1 MPRQIL
7 TLLSTLA
14 FIFFFSSCSK
24 TNSTPP
30 PPPPPV
36 VGTMNINVSYP
47 AQGPQ
52 FELIISEPGGTVL
65 LDTLAPTNTPII
77 AALKTNSTVVDLTTV
92 LSQGGNF
99 FSVNTFKSINA
110 STLTG
115 LTPGSYFIK
124 TKLGTTTP
132 ASLFYNN
139 IPSGVINGFNSFV
152 FTNYPDNSSTGS
164 QASPA
169 NNTIALNYLNYT
181 GNYAYL
187 ILPAVGL
194 YNLHMQTNVTDTVDC
209 SHLDTAI
216 ALTFNRPSPFTVS
229 SLYSTFLGIPDTT
242 DLTKII
248 SFTSLYTATNRPG
261 VDLQYPNVPVQKY
274 ELNVNATNASND
286 VVDYYC
292 YTNTIP
298 LMLPFPAENDYS
310 LSSTTNDNFSVSFPN
325 AAPTY
330 YAAFLSNANILMAIY
345 APSDTSTIHP
355 VTLLTNQKSKLLQ
368 GVSLSTLAVKTFE
381 FENIAGMNYATFLPY
396 ITNPTAIQAKRITSA
411 SNLIKTLP

>member
-1 MPRQIL
+1 MRPQIL
-7 TLLSTLA
+7 TLLSALILS
-14 FIFFFSSCSK
+14 FSFSSCSK
-24 TNSTPP
+24 TNSSPSTTPS
-30 PPPPPV
+30 PV

-132 ASLFYNN
+132 SSLFYNN
-139 IPSGVINGFNSFV
+139 IPSGVISGFNSFV
-152 FTNYPDNSSTGS
+152 FTNYPDNSATGS
-164 QASPA
+164 QASST

-181 GNYAYL
+181 GNYAYM
-187 ILPAVGL
+187 ILPSVGL
-194 YNLHMQTNVTDTVDC
+194 YNLHMQTNAIDTVDC

-229 SLYSTFLGIPDTT
+229 SLYSSFLGIPDTT
-242 DLTKII
+242 DLTKIMA
-248 SFTSLYTATNRPG
+248 FTSLYTATNRPG

-298 LMLPFPAENDYS
+298 LTLPFPAETDYS

-325 AAPTY
+325 TAPTY
-330 YAAFLSNANILMAIY
+330 YAAFLSSANILMAIY

-381 FENIAGMNYATFLPY
+381 FENITGMNYAAFLSY
-396 ITNPTAIQAKRITSA
+396 ITNPAAIQAKRISSA
-411 SNLIKTLP
+411 ANLIKTLP

>member
-7 TLLSTLA
+7 TLLSAPA
-14 FIFFFSSCSK
+14 FSLFFFACSK
-24 TNSTPP
+24 TNSSP

-77 AALKTNSTVVDLTTV
+77 AALKTNSTVVDVTTV

-99 FSVNTFKSINA
+99 FSVNTFKSIDA

-139 IPSGVINGFNSFV
+139 IPSGVISGFNSFV
-152 FTNYPDNSSTGS
+152 FTNYPDNSATGS
-164 QASPA
+164 QASPT

-181 GNYAYL
+181 GNYAYM
-187 ILPAVGL
+187 ILPSVGL
-194 YNLHMQTNVTDTVDC
+194 YNLHMQTNAIDTVDC

-229 SLYSTFLGIPDTT
+229 SLYSSFLGIPDTT
-242 DLTKII
+242 DLTKVMA
-248 SFTSLYTATNRPG
+248 FTSLYTATNRPG

-286 VVDYYC
+286 NIGYYC

-298 LMLPFPAENDYS
+298 LTLPFPAESDYS
-310 LSSTTNDNFSVSFPN
+310 LSSTQNDNFSVSFPN

-330 YAAFLSNANILMAIY
+330 YAAYLSSPNILMAIY
-345 APSDTSTIHP
+345 APSDTTTIHP

-368 GVSLSTLAVKTFE
+368 GVSLSSLAVKTFE
-381 FENIAGMNYATFLPY
+381 FENVNGMSYAAYIPY
-396 ITNPTAIQAKRITSA
+396 ITNPAATQSKRISWA
-411 SNLIKTLP
+411 ANLIKTLP